1 MLRYNSQLKNLNLN
15 KFKQVRFAGGGPH
28 YSEPT
33 GHLFA
38 EKVRLS
44 CCMFRSIKLTRYIYS
59 HYHQV
64 RRGNGIH
71 GNLSITLDFM
81 VVY

>member
-44 CCMFRSIKLTRYIYS
+44 FCMIEI
-59 HYHQV
+59 
-64 RRGNGIH
+64 
-71 GNLSITLDFM
+71 D
-81 VVY
+81 